1 MASSRRRAKRDPL
14 PRFPVAPVI
23 VELTGCD
30 PADIPT
36 GFGWVRMAC
45 PFHDDRSPS
54 AAVNHDLQ
62 GFECKGC
69 GVKGDAIKLLQTQA
83 NLPFREALA
92 KAQYLSGDEVTGTS
106 QSSQPARKRRPSDLF
121 RS

>member
-1 MASSRRRAKRDPL
+1 MARSRRDPV
-14 PRFPVAPVI
+14 PRFPVAPII

-36 GFGWVRMAC
+36 GFGWVRMRC
-45 PFHDDRSPS
+45 PFHDDNDPS

-69 GVKGDAIKLLQTQA
+69 HVKGDAVKLLQTQSH
-83 NLPFREALA
+83 LPFREALA
-92 KAQYLSGDEVTGTS
+92 KAEYLTGQTRS
-106 QSSQPARKRRPSDLF
+106 EGSSSPTGKKRRASDIF